1 MERKL
6 PGGGDP
12 EEVWETGRP
21 PIDGGPEEDSEL
33 GKRLIEEEQED
44 VHQKDYNPNK
54 ILQRRQNVDGKLK

>member
-21 PIDGGPEEDSEL
+21 PIDGDPEEDSEL
-33 GKRLIEEEQED
+33 GKRLIEEEQEG
-44 VHQKDYNPNK
+44 VHQKDITLTK
-54 ILQRRQNVDGKLK
+54 FCREDKM